1 MTNFEA
7 FHLELFIEQKPL
19 FSEECLPAANRQAI
33 RLSFLYIATSCL
45 HNVTQSFLIFLLFSG
60 VRFRRQHWCL
70 LSVFILVLVLCIA
83 IGLPISRDGPPSTP
97 EARMAAVQQ
106 LLKEVPLI
114 DG

>member
-1 MTNFEA
+1 M
-7 FHLELFIEQKPL
+7 I
-19 FSEECLPAANRQAI
+19 AI
-33 RLSFLYIATSCL
+33 LVPIVVTKDRKRTS
-45 HNVTQSFLIFLLFSG
+45 VTQSFLIFLFFSG

-70 LSVFILVLVLCIA
+70 LSVFILVLVLCVA

-97 EARMAAVQQ
+97 EARMEAVKQ